1 MTGDPDLWIDKAT
14 GRVKRQD
21 RFGNI
26 IEMTV
31 AEAHHLHAGLATLLG
46 MKAGDAGQVVRITA
60 TVAPH
65 QPIDAEASYGMWL
78 RLPGSAP

>member
-1 MTGDPDLWIDKAT
+1 MTGDGNLWIDTKT

-21 RFGNI
+21 RFGNV

-31 AEAHHLHAGLATLLG
+31 NEAHELQAGLAALLG
-46 MKAGDAGQVVRITA
+46 MKAESTSHVVRVTA

-65 QPIDAEASYGMWL
+65 QALDAEASYGMWL
-78 RLPGSAP
+78 RLPGITP